1 MNKIYKIIWSRTK
14 NCYVVA
20 SELAKGQSRN
30 KSVSAVK
37 KSALALG
44 VALALVGV
52 IPVGQVAA
60 AGNFID
66 DENGIAIAGQPALSY
81 KMAKGEKSIA
91 IGWTDQ
97 YENVTYQVLANGDNS
112 IVLGNGS
119 QANGDESLA
128 IGRYS
133 ETHSDGVISIGKW
146 AGSGTGGTFTDKAK
160 NSINIG
166 TDSGALAENAIAL
179 GTDTQANSKN
189 SVAIG
194 SSAITR
200 GKNSTALGNNTV
212 ANGDSSVALGK
223 KAFVVGASGIAIGEH
238 SLADGERSMAL
249 GATGATEWDALL
261 EREANGEKISPDE
274 KEAAR
279 LVWLSERTTAEG
291 KDSLAMMNGAKAEG
305 DKSIAMGTHANSKG
319 NSAISI
325 GDTSS
330 ADGEEAIAIGN
341 KTKTLSGKTI
351 AIGGQSQSDNITQI
365 GTNSILSMAIGQSA
379 NIGNNAQGSIAL
391 GPDSKIDNGVSYAI
405 AVGNSTVASASYS
418 VAIGG
423 IASVENAFGTAL
435 GYGAVATKDNGVAL
449 GNYSETNKEAA
460 QISDTTITKGE
471 VSKTFGTYAGTA
483 VSVVSVGG
491 SSDVSERQIINVAPG
506 EVSATSTDAI
516 NGSQLYVV
524 ADQVVQNAAD
534 IKATTSTA
542 TSTATAVDTK
552 GITFAGDSGTETLKK
567 LGDKI
572 SVTGGNTTATALTD
586 GNIGVVAGSEGLAVK
601 LAKNLDLTADGG
613 LTVGTTT
620 IKNNE
625 VKAADTTIDA
635 SGITTNKLA
644 ITNGP
649 SMDANGIN
657 AGNKKISGVAKGV
670 ASTDAVNV
678 DQLNST
684 VQSSVANISFDF
696 AGDVANADGGKTE
709 FTRTNTQKITVT
721 GGAKAVTAKSDLS
734 EGNIGVV
741 VDDSTGTLAVKLA
754 KDIDLSED
762 GSITMGKTVVDKDH
776 VTVGD
781 TTINSSGVATNKI
794 AITGG
799 PSMDATGINAGN
811 KKISGV
817 AKGVAGTDAVN
828 VDQLTSTVQSSVA
841 NISFDFAGDV
851 ANADGG
857 KTEFTRTNTQKIT
870 ITGGAK
876 AVTAKSDLSEG
887 NIGVVVDD
895 TTGTLAV
902 KLAKDIDLS
911 EEGSITIG
919 KTVVDKD
926 HVAVGD
932 TTINSSG
939 VVTNKIAIT
948 GGPSMDATGINAGG
962 KKISGVAKGKDDSDA
977 VNVGQLK
984 ESLSTAVG
992 NISLNF
998 AGDIADEDG
1007 HKFFARKSGTTIKIT
1022 GGAQAITDTSQLS
1035 EGNIGVV
1042 VDAKSGEL
1050 AIKLAKD
1057 IGLTDGS
1064 VTTSNTEEKT
1074 KGVLAGDKLTLTENE
1089 SADGASFDKK
1099 AEISSGEMSMS
1110 DKDGNNTSIK
1120 SDGIKVSAGDDKPSS
1135 SLGNDGLRIESPDG
1149 DKSKEVSITDKGLNN
1164 GGQQIKNV
1172 AAGTETSDAVNLGQ
1186 LTDKIGEAIGD
1197 ISLGFVGDDGNK
1209 VAIGDGGILG
1219 LAGGV
1224 TDKKQLSDGNIG
1236 VISNETGN
1244 GFDIKLAKDLTGLNS
1259 VTTGNTTIN
1268 NDGLA
1273 VKGKD
1278 GKDGAVITNDGL
1290 AIKGEDGKDKV
1301 VVKGDKVD
1309 MGGNVIH
1316 NVGAGEAPSDAVNRG
1331 QLDAVSDRVDGLT
1344 GDLGNLNGRVN
1355 KLNNRV
1361 NEVGA
1366 GAAALAALNP
1376 LDFNPDDKWNFAVG
1390 YGNYKNA
1397 DAFAIGAYYQPNE
1410 DTRFSIGSTLGNGDE
1425 MINAG
1430 VSIRFGQSNGV
1441 STSRVA
1447 LAKDVES
1454 LKRIVQ
1460 QLVAEN
1466 EQLRRGGN
1474 GMTSGYPDISDRE
1487 FPDVPKN
1494 HWAYEYVDTITKKGF
1509 TIGYPDGEFKGDRT
1523 LTRYEFAAVVYRA
1536 LKNGAEIDGGMARAI
1551 DEFGPELARLEG
1563 LDHSR
1568 VDRVAGEDNDRFKIE
1583 RLRVNN
1589 KDNAETGDYRDI
1601 YGSKIQKEE
1610 VAQ

>member
-44 VALALVGV
+44 VALALVGSLGVSGVQAATGTTPDTSTATGAGSLALANATANGEGAIALGEGASASGENV
-52 IPVGQVAA
+52 IAIGKGATAESGVAIGGESSTESSAALALLGVAAGESSVAIVGIAEGSQALTIGGESQGDMAHSFGIRSRASGDASLAMGFRAA
-60 AGNFID
+60 AG
-66 DENGIAIAGQPALSY
+66 
-81 KMAKGEKSIA
+81 
-91 IGWTDQ
+91 
-97 YENVTYQVLANGDNS
+97 GDNS
-112 IVLGNGS
+112 IATGYDAYAGGDDS
-119 QANGDESLA
+119 IATGHSATASAN
-128 IGRYS
+128 
-133 ETHSDGVISIGKW
+133 
-146 AGSGTGGTFTDKAK
+146 
-160 NSINIG
+160 N
-166 TDSGALAENAIAL
+166 
-179 GTDTQANSKN
+179 
-189 SVAIG
+189 
-194 SSAITR
+194 
-200 GKNSTALGNNTV
+200 
-212 ANGDSSVALGK
+212 
-223 KAFVVGASGIAIGEH
+223 
-238 SLADGERSMAL
+238 SMAL
-249 GATGATEWDALL
+249 GNSADASGEGSISLGAT
-261 EREANGEKISPDE
+261 
-274 KEAAR
+274 
-279 LVWLSERTTAEG
+279 
-291 KDSLAMMNGAKAEG
+291 
-305 DKSIAMGTHANSKG
+305 ANSYSEG
-319 NSAISI
+319 GIALGANSAVDAGSTNAIAIGPSTSVNGISAISI
-325 GDTSS
+325 GDSTT
-330 ADGEEAIAIGN
+330 ANGEEAIAIGN
-341 KTKTLSGKTI
+341 KTKTLSDKTI
-351 AIGGQSQSDNITQI
+351 AIGGHSQSDNITQI
-365 GTNSILSMAIGQSA
+365 GTNSTLSMAIGQSA
-379 NIGNNAQGSIAL
+379 NIGNNAQASIAL
-391 GPDSKIDNGVSYAI
+391 GPDSKIDNDVSYAI
-405 AVGNSTVASASYS
+405 AVGNSTVASANYS

-435 GYGAVATKDNGVAL
+435 GYGAAATKDNGVAL
-449 GNYSETNKEAA
+449 GNFSATNKDAA
-460 QISDTTITKGE
+460 QINNTTITKGE

-491 SSDVSERQIINVAPG
+491 TSDVSERQIINVAPG

-516 NGSQLYVV
+516 NGSQLYAV

-552 GITFAGDSGTETLKK
+552 GITFAGDSGTPVTKK
-567 LGDKI
+567 LGEQIK
-572 SVTGGNTTATALTD
+572 VFGNASEAELTD
-586 GNIGVVAGSEGLAVK
+586 KNIGVVAGTDGLAIK
-601 LAKNLDLTADGG
+601 LSKNLDLTADGG

-635 SGITTNKLA
+635 SGITSNKLA
-644 ITNGP
+644 ITN
-649 SMDANGIN
+649 
-657 AGNKKISGVAKGV
+657 
-670 ASTDAVNV
+670 
-678 DQLNST
+678 
-684 VQSSVANISFDF
+684 
-696 AGDVANADGGKTE
+696 
-709 FTRTNTQKITVT
+709 
-721 GGAKAVTAKSDLS
+721 
-734 EGNIGVV
+734 
-741 VDDSTGTLAVKLA
+741 
-754 KDIDLSED
+754 
-762 GSITMGKTVVDKDH
+762 
-776 VTVGD
+776 
-781 TTINSSGVATNKI
+781 
-794 AITGG
+794 G

-851 ANADGG
+851 AKADGG

-870 ITGGAK
+870 VTGGAK

-895 TTGTLAV
+895 STGTLEV
-902 KLAKDIDLS
+902 RLAKNINLGTDGKLTIGNTVIDPNGLAITN
-911 EEGSITIG
+911 GPSITVNGIDAG
-919 KTVVDKD
+919 KKQIHNVLAGTADED
-926 HVAVGD
+926 AVNLKQLND
-932 TTINSSG
+932 
-939 VVTNKIAIT
+939 AIT
-948 GGPSMDATGINAGG
+948 G
-962 KKISGVAKGKDDSDA
+962 VAS
-977 VNVGQLK
+977 NVK
-984 ESLSTAVG
+984 FT
-992 NISLNF
+992 F
-998 AGDIADEDG
+998 AGDVTTSGATDTA
-1007 HKFFARKSGTTIKIT
+1007 KFDKNSGDTIKIT
-1022 GGAQAITDTSQLS
+1022 GGAKAITDTNQLS

-1042 VDAKSGEL
+1042 VDTQSGEL
-1050 AIKLAKD
+1050 AVQLAKELN
-1057 IGLTDGS
+1057 LTEDGS
-1064 VTTSNTEEKT
+1064 ITMGKTVLDGNKLEVAGTTIDENGISTVGGVKITKDGINAGGKRISGVA
-1074 KGVLAGDKLTLTENE
+1074 KGV
-1089 SADGASFDKK
+1089 AD
-1099 AEISSGEMSMS
+1099 
-1110 DKDGNNTSIK
+1110 T
-1120 SDGIKVSAGDDKPSS
+1120 
-1135 SLGNDGLRIESPDG
+1135 
-1149 DKSKEVSITDKGLNN
+1149 
-1164 GGQQIKNV
+1164 
-1172 AAGTETSDAVNLGQ
+1172 DAVNVSQLRSELGTAVADVGLSFAGDAGETVKVTNGNT
-1186 LTDKIGEAIGD
+1186 LTIY
-1197 ISLGFVGDDGNK
+1197 
-1209 VAIGDGGILG
+1209 GGITE
-1219 LAGGV
+1219 A
-1224 TDKKQLSDGNIG
+1224 DKLVDGNIG
-1236 VISNETGN
+1236 VIGTDKGLSVQ
-1244 GFDIKLAKDLTGLNS
+1244 LAKDLTGLDS
-1259 VTTGNTTIN
+1259 VSTGNTTIN

-1474 GMTSGYPDISDRE
+1474 GMTSGYPDISDRQ